1 MGFLLMYLL
10 PAFYCNV
17 SDAWLLEDKR
27 KRLWVSFAGVFFQ
40 LFMWGAAAVVWRI
53 ADPETFL
60 SDCAVLV
67 MVTSGVSALFSL
79 NPLIKLDGYYLLA
92 DWLEM
97 PNLRKKAFA
106 YLLSRMIPSRRRS
119 ADGAAEPADSE
130 KRVYR
135 WYGLAAVAY
144 SFALVVFIV
153 LKVAGFVV
161 SRYHGAGL
169 LGLAVVLILLFTGTF
184 ERWTMSV
191 RGIFA
196 ERKGPGMKRRR
207 LAVVLGVGAACVLV
221 LVFTRWD
228 LRITGRF
235 ILLPDARS
243 TIRAEVDGI
252 LSEIYFDEGDSVRA
266 GQTIARVDDS
276 EYRARFEET
285 KAEMAKGEAQLAL
298 LRKGPLEI
306 EVDRLRK
313 LVDRSRMQVSYAE
326 KEFERVGELYR
337 KNLVPPNEYEKAEQ
351 ELSLSRKDLERSE
364 GDLRVLAVGNR
375 PETIREAEAEVDRLR
390 ASLEFLSQ
398 QIERTEIRSP
408 LAGVVSTHRLKDR
421 LKEYLETGDEICEVV
436 SCGKMLLE
444 MPVSE
449 KDIVD
454 VREGM
459 AVKLKAR
466 SLPASSF
473 AGRVVSVPP
482 VAVDRMNRTVLIV
495 TAEVDNP
502 KHLLKPG
509 MTGAARIYCG
519 KHRLLDL
526 LTRKIIRFVRVEFWW
541 W

>member
-1 MGFLLMYLL
+1 
-10 PAFYCNV
+10 
-17 SDAWLLEDKR
+17 
-27 KRLWVSFAGVFFQ
+27 
-40 LFMWGAAAVVWRI
+40 
-53 ADPETFL
+53 
-60 SDCAVLV
+60 
-67 MVTSGVSALFSL
+67 
-79 NPLIKLDGYYLLA
+79 
-92 DWLEM
+92 M

-106 YLLSRMIPSRRRS
+106 YLLSRAIAWRHGGIE
-119 ADGAAEPADSE
+119 GAAEPADSE
-130 KRVYR
+130 KRIYR
-135 WYGLAAVAY
+135 WYGLAAVVY
-144 SFALVVFIV
+144 SFALIVFIV
-153 LKVAGFVV
+153 LKAAGFVV
-161 SRYHGAGL
+161 SRFHGAGL
-169 LGLAVVLILLFTGTF
+169 LVLAAALILLFTGTL
-184 ERWTMSV
+184 ERWTMGI
-191 RGIFA
+191 RGAFG
-196 ERKGPGMKRRR
+196 ERKGPGMKRKR
-207 LAVVLGVGAACVLV
+207 LIIGLGIAAVCILALV
-221 LVFTRWD
+221 LVRWD

-235 ILLPDARS
+235 ILLPDARA

-252 LSEIYFDEGDSVRA
+252 LSEICVDEGDTVRA
-266 GQTIARVDDS
+266 GQTIARVDDG

-285 KAEMAKGEAQLAL
+285 EAEMAKGEARLAL

-306 EVDRLRK
+306 EVDRSRK

-337 KNLVPPNEYEKAEQ
+337 KNLVSPNEYEKAQQ

-364 GDLRVLAVGNR
+364 GDLRVLAAGNR
-375 PETIREAEAEVDRLR
+375 PESIREAEAEVDRLR
-390 ASLEFLSQ
+390 ASLGFLSQ
-398 QIERTEIRSP
+398 QIGRTEIRSP

-421 LKEYLETGDEICEVV
+421 LKEYLEIGDEICEIV
-436 SCGKMLLE
+436 SCGRMLLE

-482 VAVDRMNRTVLIV
+482 VAIDRLNRTVLIV
-495 TAEVDNP
+495 TAEVDNAR
-502 KHLLKPG
+502 HLLKPG

-519 KHRLLDL
+519 KHRLIDL